1 MSGNIY
7 DTDINKVKGE
17 VFDLINDLDNGNN
30 ITNKYK
36 YLESTSKTLYDYIIK
51 QYNNNTTQVFNKTFF
66 TNNLEMMLQGIEKIQ
81 KSKDIE
87 KTQHE
92 ASVFVGEQLASQF
105 IPQLKK

>member
-7 DTDINKVKGE
+7 DTDINKIKKE
-17 VFDLINDLDNGNN
+17 VYDLINDLDNGNN
-30 ITNKYK
+30 TIGKYE
-36 YLESTSKTLYDYIIK
+36 YLKSTSKTLYEYIIK
-51 QYNNNTTQVFNKTFF
+51 QYDDNTKMFNKQFLI
-66 TNNLEMMLQGIEKIQ
+66 NNLEMMLQGIEKIQ

-92 ASVFVGEQLASQF
+92 ASVFIGEQLASQF